1 MEPHNFIV
9 ILRNEE
15 SLREA
20 LDGEAGASVAVTGG
34 SIRACRRR
42 TPPGPK
48 EAGLNLRTP
57 EGG

>member
-20 LDGEAGASVAVTGG
+20 LDGEAGASVAVTGAPFERVDAG
-34 SIRACRRR
+34 RRPALKR
-42 TPPGPK
+42 PG
-48 EAGLNLRTP
+48 
-57 EGG
+57 